1 MVKRRA
7 IERKK
12 TGIKWCSNFLMRQT
26 AVQITKRFRWTRYNF
41 RDCEKLQEEELI
53 SGKYERNG
61 TNHQR
66 SS

>member
-1 MVKRRA
+1 
-7 IERKK
+7 
-12 TGIKWCSNFLMRQT
+12 MRQT

-66 SS
+66 SSWKTIKKI